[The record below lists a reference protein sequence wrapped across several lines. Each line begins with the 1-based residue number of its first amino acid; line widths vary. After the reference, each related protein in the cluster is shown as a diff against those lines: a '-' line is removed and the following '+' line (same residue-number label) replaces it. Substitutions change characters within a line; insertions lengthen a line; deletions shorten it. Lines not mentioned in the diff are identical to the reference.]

1 MTLMFLLPQFAHGC
15 PYLNPVTLYSFS
27 SHTTLTWKNASP
39 KSQNSTF
46 MTPGSSVI
54 FYILRLLASSFP
66 MRFLARYL
74 KTLLLLKQPSAPSM
88 PQKHPS
94 SISIVMIA
102 SKKSISLIT
111 RLHVLKPQ
119 KLNHRA
125 PIMLN
130 MQPSWHQCAMII
142 YWQARSVRGCTCWG
156 HLPYRQLHGFKR
168 PWLAYA
174 TMIGLYDSL

>member
-15 PYLNPVTLYSFS
+15 PCLNPVTLYSFS
-27 SHTTLTWKNASP
+27 SHTTLTWKSASP

-46 MTPGSSVI
+46 MTPDSSVI

-74 KTLLLLKQPSAPSM
+74 KTLLLLKQTSAPSI

-102 SKKSISLIT
+102 SEKSISLII
-111 RLHVLKPQ
+111 RLHVLKLH

-125 PIMLN
+125 PIMQN
-130 MQPSWHQCAMII
+130 MQPSWHQCAMIYLLTGKI
-142 YWQARSVRGCTCWG
+142 GSWLRVLRTPTTPTTARFQA
-156 HLPYRQLHGFKR
+156 P
-168 PWLAYA
+168 
-174 TMIGLYDSL
+174 MIGLCDSL